1 MQHAAIKTLAL
12 AGILSLGIAA
22 CSSSSSSSGSGNAA
36 SGKTLVIEST
46 SVTAP
51 SQNFNP
57 FVQSATG
64 YSAQA
69 TGLIY
74 EPLYIFN
81 VMNPTQAPVPV
92 LASGQPTWS
101 NGGKTL
107 TVPIRSGVK
116 WSDGKPFTAS
126 DVAYTYNLVKKNP
139 TLYTASAPLVTSA
152 TATSPTSVTLNFS
165 SAQFANLFLIG
176 QVYIVPQ
183 HVWSSV
189 SNPVTYTDANPV
201 GTGPYALQTYS
212 SHGFLLK
219 QNPHYW
225 NKSAAKVSA
234 VDFPFYSSNANL
246 VPPIASGQ
254 IDWAG
259 SNLGP
264 GISSNYL
271 GKSNANTTWLNNQ
284 PYFAANNVVTLWFN
298 VTKAPL
304 NDPAVRQA
312 VGYGINRQQLSTQGE
327 SGYEAPAT
335 SSGGLLLPI
344 DSTFLDPTV
353 QGDLSA
359 TGDPAK
365 VASILT
371 KDGYTKTGGKW
382 TKNGQQITFS
392 ITDPIAYSDY
402 YTDDQ
407 LIASQLNKLGFNV
420 KVDGNGSPT
429 AWQADFNNGAFDAT
443 IHWSNQG
450 PNPFYYYE
458 NWIDHTFSAPIG
470 KPAAGDNGR
479 FNDPAAQAALTQF
492 AGTNDPATQKA
503 AITSLQKI
511 MSAQVPMTPLLYG
524 AAWSEISTRNYTG
537 WPTNGNA
544 YMTPIPNSPY
554 LELVVLHLKPA
565 S

>member
-1 MQHAAIKTLAL
+1 
-12 AGILSLGIAA
+12 
-22 CSSSSSSSGSGNAA
+22 
-36 SGKTLVIEST
+36 
-46 SVTAP
+46 
-51 SQNFNP
+51 
-57 FVQSATG
+57 
-64 YSAQA
+64 
-69 TGLIY
+69 
-74 EPLYIFN
+74 
-81 VMNPTQAPVPV
+81 
-92 LASGQPTWS
+92 
-101 NGGKTL
+101 
-107 TVPIRSGVK
+107 VK

-126 DVAYTYNLVKKNP
+126 DVAFTYNLVKKNP

-183 HVWSSV
+183 HVWGSV

-201 GTGPYALQTYS
+201 GTGPYMLQTYS

-219 QNPHYW
+219 QNPSYW
-225 NKSAAKVSA
+225 NKSTVKVTA
-234 VDFPFYSSNANL
+234 VDFPFYSTNANL

-271 GKSNANTTWLNNQ
+271 SKSNDNTTWLDSQ

-304 NDPAVRQA
+304 SDPAVRQA
-312 VGYGINRQQLSTQGE
+312 IGYGINRQQLSTQGE
-327 SGYEAPAT
+327 SGYESPAT

-344 DSTFLDPTV
+344 DNTFLEPSV
-353 QGDLSA
+353 QGDLPA

-371 KDGYTKTGGKW
+371 KDGYTKVGGKW
-382 TKNGQQITFS
+382 TKNGKQITFS

-429 AWQADFNNGAFDAT
+429 AWQADFNNGTFDAT

-458 NWIDHTFSAPIG
+458 NWIDSTFSAPVG

-479 FNDPAAQAALTQF
+479 FKDPAAQAALAQF

-524 AAWSEISTRNYTG
+524 AAWSEISTRNYKG

-554 LELVVLHLKPA
+554 LEQVVLHLKPA

>member
-1 MQHAAIKTLAL
+1 MVSQKRPTLAL
-12 AGILSLGIAA
+12 AIAA
-22 CSSSSSSSGSGNAA
+22 CSSSGTQSGSGNAA
-36 SGKTLVIEST
+36 SSKTLVIEST

-57 FVQSATG
+57 YVQSATG

-81 VMNPTQAPVPV
+81 VMNPTSQPVPM

-126 DVAYTYNLVKKNP
+126 DVAFTYNLVKKNP

-183 HVWSSV
+183 HVWGSV

-201 GTGPYALQTYS
+201 GSGPYMLQTYS

-219 QNPHYW
+219 QNPSYW
-225 NKSAAKVSA
+225 NKSAVKVSA

-271 GKSNANTTWLNNQ
+271 SKSNDNTTW
-284 PYFAANNVVTLWFN
+284 PTPPCGGPSATASTGSSCPPRASPAMRPRRRRPAACFC
-298 VTKAPL
+298 
-304 NDPAVRQA
+304 R
-312 VGYGINRQQLSTQGE
+312 STTP
-327 SGYEAPAT
+327 SSSRRCRAICRPPAT
-335 SSGGLLLPI
+335 RPR
-344 DSTFLDPTV
+344 
-353 QGDLSA
+353 
-359 TGDPAK
+359 
-365 VASILT
+365 
-371 KDGYTKTGGKW
+371 W
-382 TKNGQQITFS
+382 
-392 ITDPIAYSDY
+392 
-402 YTDDQ
+402 
-407 LIASQLNKLGFNV
+407 
-420 KVDGNGSPT
+420 
-429 AWQADFNNGAFDAT
+429 
-443 IHWSNQG
+443 
-450 PNPFYYYE
+450 
-458 NWIDHTFSAPIG
+458 
-470 KPAAGDNGR
+470 
-479 FNDPAAQAALTQF
+479 
-492 AGTNDPATQKA
+492 
-503 AITSLQKI
+503 
-511 MSAQVPMTPLLYG
+511 
-524 AAWSEISTRNYTG
+524 
-537 WPTNGNA
+537 
-544 YMTPIPNSPY
+544 
-554 LELVVLHLKPA
+554 PA